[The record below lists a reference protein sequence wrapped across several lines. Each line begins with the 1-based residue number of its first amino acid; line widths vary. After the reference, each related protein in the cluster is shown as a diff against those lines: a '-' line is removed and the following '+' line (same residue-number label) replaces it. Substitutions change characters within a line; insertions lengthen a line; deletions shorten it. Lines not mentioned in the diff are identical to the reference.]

1 LKDKIKT
8 IKILTKGQ
16 RKQIKNQNKK
26 DQTKI
31 NIITIEK
38 RLINLIWR
46 IKLKTKKTL
55 TKESRKKNKKSKVEG
70 SNKKT
75 SYKQIRIEGL
85 Y

>member
-8 IKILTKGQ
+8 IKTLTKGQ
-16 RKQIKNQNKK
+16 RKQIQNQNKK

-38 RLINLIWR
+38 RFINLIWR
-46 IKLKTKKTL
+46 IKLKTIKTL
-55 TKESRKKNKKSKVEG
+55 TKESMKKNKKSKVEG
-70 SNKKT
+70 PNKKT

>member
-8 IKILTKGQ
+8 IKTLTKGQ

-26 DQTKI
+26 DQIKI

-38 RLINLIWR
+38 RFINLIWR
-46 IKLKTKKTL
+46 IKLKTIKTL

>member
-8 IKILTKGQ
+8 IKTLTKGQ

-38 RLINLIWR
+38 RFINLIWR
-46 IKLKTKKTL
+46 IKLKTIKLWQK
-55 TKESRKKNKKSKVEG
+55 SQRKKNKKSKVEG
-70 SNKKT
+70 PNQKT

-85 Y
+85 